1 MHSVSSASGE
11 GDSLTAKELRDFDSQ
26 FLLAA
31 AIRPYK
37 TKVAPFK
44 MRRWRLRPE
53 LKLLVAGAA
62 AIVLGDLLWIGWLIT
77 RLTRV

>member
-1 MHSVSSASGE
+1 MHSISSASGDR
-11 GDSLTAKELRDFDSQ
+11 DSLTAREIRGFDSQ

-31 AIRPYK
+31 GIRPYK

-44 MRRWRLRPE
+44 MRRWRLTPE
-53 LKLLVAGAA
+53 LKLLAAGAA
-62 AIVLGDLLWIGWLIT
+62 AIVLVDLLWIGWLIT